1 MFVGTF
7 CIGFVCIFGFC
18 LLYIWFLFVVYLFLF
33 VRYLISVCYIFDFC
47 LLCIWFLFVIYLIFV
62 CYIFDFCL
70 HIWFFSGRV
79 PDLVSVLLAGT
90 QRHSLML
97 LDSGVCT
104 SSTSSSSKPPP
115 SSSSITTPSL
125 PSSWLVSYY
134 HFSLSFYPHHAG
146 HQHLQVLL
154 RIPPQPNLKIC
165 FHSKFPNFTVAA
177 ELARDGPHHC
187 HEQKRIHPRSREEEV
202 GKDDFLGRGG
212 KLQFLYWKRDE
223 VKILSW
229 FVVRVWRRRLDRGN
243 SHRGDSQFAINSW
256 GSILIFIRSRVQSLP
271 CFVINRPTN
280 ACCWDLDDVTLA
292 DSDADS
298 ILANNAIMIFGWW

>member
-134 HFSLSFYPHHAG
+134 HFSLSFHPLSFHPASSSTA
-146 HQHLQVLL
+146 QDSA
-154 RIPPQPNLKIC
+154 PTKPQNMFPFQI
-165 FHSKFPNFTVAA
+165 SKFYSCCRA
-177 ELARDGPHHC
+177 C
-187 HEQKRIHPRSREEEV
+187 KRRSSPLSWTKKDTSPKSRRRSRKGWFFRQR
-202 GKDDFLGRGG
+202 GKTAIFVLEKGWGQNTFLICGSGLKEKTRSW
-212 KLQFLYWKRDE
+212 KLS
-223 VKILSW
+223 SW
-229 FVVRVWRRRLDRGN
+229 RF
-243 SHRGDSQFAINSW
+243 
-256 GSILIFIRSRVQSLP
+256 SI
-271 CFVINRPTN
+271 CH
-280 ACCWDLDDVTLA
+280 
-292 DSDADS
+292 
-298 ILANNAIMIFGWW
+298 